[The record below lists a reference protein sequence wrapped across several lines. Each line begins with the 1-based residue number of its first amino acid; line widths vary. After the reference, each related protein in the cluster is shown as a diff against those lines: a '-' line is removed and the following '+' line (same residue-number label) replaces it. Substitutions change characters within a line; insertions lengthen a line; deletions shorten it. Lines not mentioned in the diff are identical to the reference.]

1 VVNRTGPSSPPN
13 ERRAMSDGV
22 FATRQN
28 LTKFQKK
35 EKGAQKGYDLL
46 KKKSDALTVRFRAM
60 AKDIYY
66 KKKGF
71 GEDLK
76 NASFALTRA
85 VMAAGDFKHEVFNQR
100 TMKASVRVETD
111 MDNVAGVRLPL
122 FRQLAVEVDGD
133 EMIGLGKG
141 GRRVD
146 AAKKKWASLLNVC
159 ISIAS
164 LQTSFVTLDEAIKV
178 TNRRVNALENV
189 VLPRI
194 KGVIAYIKTELDEME
209 REDIFRIKKILEVKR
224 KLIAIED
231 AEKAAFAAANLA
243 SGRGYVEEESALYTP
258 SAAEDDEV
266 LDW

>member
-1 VVNRTGPSSPPN
+1 
-13 ERRAMSDGV
+13 MSQQV

-28 LTKFQKK
+28 LTKFEKK
-35 EKGAQKGYDLL
+35 GKGAQKGYDLL

-60 AKDIYY
+60 AKEIYY

-76 NASFALTRA
+76 NASYSLTRA

-100 TMKASVRVETD
+100 TMKASVRVQTE

-122 FRQLAVEVDGD
+122 FRQVAVEVDGD
-133 EMIGLGKG
+133 EMIGFGKG

-146 AAKKKWASLLNVC
+146 AAKKKWSQLLNVC

-194 KGVIAYIKTELDEME
+194 KDVVKYIKTELDEME

-224 KLIAIED
+224 KLIALED
-231 AEKAAFAAANLA
+231 AKKAAFAKANIDA
-243 SGRGYVEEESALYTP
+243 GRGYVEETNALYD
-258 SAAEDDEV
+258 AAGDADDDDV
-266 LDW
+266 LDAFK